1 MNEFDDDDATRFL
14 PGDTVRI
21 DGLKSAAQHNGKL
34 AKVRRWI
41 PERGRWALQL
51 PDGKEV
57 AVRTRHLQL
66 VERLSA
72 GATDQQQQL
81 VEMLRAEVVAHAGQ
95 QQQLVTLKVEFP
107 ALSMVFTRN

>member
-1 MNEFDDDDATRFL
+1 MKKFDDDDETRFL

-51 PDGKEV
+51 TEIQEV
-57 AVRTRHLQL
+57 LTAIRLPRLVWVR
-66 VERLSA
+66 
-72 GATDQQQQL
+72 
-81 VEMLRAEVVAHAGQ
+81 
-95 QQQLVTLKVEFP
+95 KK
-107 ALSMVFTRN
+107 N

>member
-1 MNEFDDDDATRFL
+1 MKLSDDDEETRFL

-51 PDGKEV
+51 PEGDEV
-57 AVRTRHLQL
+57 AVRAQNLEL
-66 VERLSA
+66 VESLQS
-72 GATDQQQQL
+72 
-81 VEMLRAEVVAHAGQ
+81 EH
-95 QQQLVTLKVEFP
+95 
-107 ALSMVFTRN
+107 